1 MRKIILLIL
10 STVCLSQAIRAQD
23 VQPSYAPLDRFGN
36 DTIAYLKHNWGTRTA
51 GTYYNHTIGEL
62 LDDFE
67 LPISNIEISINSV
80 GEVSMV
86 RFYVRNKAK
95 LRSESGD
102 LDKYSILAWLV
113 FDSARR
119 PKLEQVAHYFSGLAR
134 DKSIAYPWR
143 EEYRELM
150 KDWVLEDVQYNY
162 GIFGSE

>member
-1 MRKIILLIL
+1 
-10 STVCLSQAIRAQD
+10 
-23 VQPSYAPLDRFGN
+23 
-36 DTIAYLKHNWGTRTA
+36 
-51 GTYYNHTIGEL
+51 
-62 LDDFE
+62 
-67 LPISNIEISINSV
+67 
-80 GEVSMV
+80 MV

-162 GIFGSE
+162 GIFD